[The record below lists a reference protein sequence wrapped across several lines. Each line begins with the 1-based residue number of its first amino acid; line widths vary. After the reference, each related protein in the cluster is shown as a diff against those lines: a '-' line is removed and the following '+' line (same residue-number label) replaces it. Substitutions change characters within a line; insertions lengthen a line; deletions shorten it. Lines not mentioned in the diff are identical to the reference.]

1 MVEKER
7 KRARSTQIAIELVE
21 NRANVAHRSRRVIGK
36 RVYEYGHTMRPIALV
51 CHLFIFALV
60 FTHRVFD
67 SPFDVVFGHILAFR
81 VSDDGPKRRVVL
93 WFGASCLYG
102 NGNLFT
108 YLCKRAG
115 HMAPSFQFRSLA
127 IFKCSSHRIVRLRA
141 SLCPYNIVAW
151 KNKCNMQQGDSAS
164 LLYYYLFF
172 YRYILTLD
180 VFTSIFCC
188 SPFSAIQPQ
197 VCL

>member
-1 MVEKER
+1 
-7 KRARSTQIAIELVE
+7 
-21 NRANVAHRSRRVIGK
+21 
-36 RVYEYGHTMRPIALV
+36 MRPIALV

-67 SPFDVVFGHILAFR
+67 SPFDVIFGHILAFR

-108 YLCKRAG
+108 YFCKRAG
-115 HMAPSFQFRSLA
+115 HVTPSFQFRSLA

-141 SLCPYNIVAW
+141 SLRPYNIVAW
-151 KNKCNMQQGDSAS
+151 QISATCSRATVPHSYIIIYFLS
-164 LLYYYLFF
+164 LYSYVRCLYQHL
-172 YRYILTLD
+172 LL
-180 VFTSIFCC
+180 
-188 SPFSAIQPQ
+188 QP
-197 VCL
+197 V